1 MSTTSFTRKSLGLE
15 TVDPASAPAPIK
27 AGTLTPT
34 TTDKEATLPKKP
46 KLGTGKPKKRDIPE
60 GLWTKCPKCETM
72 VFDKELDENLKVCP
86 KCNHHFPIGSRERI
100 HSLVETCTFE
110 EMDAQMTSTDVLSFT
125 GVATYTSKL
134 ESHQKRTSLKDAVVT
149 GICKIGEDRAA
160 LGVMDFSFLGG
171 SMGSVVGEKLTRLI
185 ERATEKEL
193 PVIIISSSGGARMYE
208 GMFSLMQ
215 MAKTAAALAYHAQQH
230 LPFISV
236 LTHPTTAGVM
246 ASYASLGDLI
256 LAEPG
261 AMIGFAGPRVIKDT
275 TQAELPPN
283 FQTAEFLFDR
293 GLIDAIV
300 PRTEMKQQL
309 IEYLNFLAVR
319 KKAAAA

>member
-1 MSTTSFTRKSLGLE
+1 VSTTSFTKKSLGLE
-15 TVDPASAPAPIK
+15 TVEPALTPAP
-27 AGTLTPT
+27 
-34 TTDKEATLPKKP
+34 TDKPAALPKKP
-46 KLGTGKPKKRDIPE
+46 KMGSGKPKKRDIPE
-60 GLWTKCPKCETM
+60 GLWTKCSKCETM
-72 VFDKELDENLKVCP
+72 IFDKELDGNLKVCP

-100 HSLVETCTFE
+100 NSLVETCTFE
-110 EMDAQMTSTDVLSFT
+110 EMDAQMTSKDVLEFT

-134 ESHQKRTSLKDAVVT
+134 EQHQKRTSLKDAVVT
-149 GICKIGEDRAA
+149 GICKIGEERTA

-215 MAKTAAALAYHAQQH
+215 MAKTAAALAYHAQQR

-275 TQAELPPN
+275 TQAELPPG
-283 FQTAEFLFDR
+283 FQTAEFLLDH
-293 GLIDAIV
+293 GLVDAIV
-300 PRTEMKQQL
+300 PRTEMKAQL
-309 IEYLNFLAVR
+309 IEYLQFLSVR
-319 KKAAAA
+319 KKAAAAAK